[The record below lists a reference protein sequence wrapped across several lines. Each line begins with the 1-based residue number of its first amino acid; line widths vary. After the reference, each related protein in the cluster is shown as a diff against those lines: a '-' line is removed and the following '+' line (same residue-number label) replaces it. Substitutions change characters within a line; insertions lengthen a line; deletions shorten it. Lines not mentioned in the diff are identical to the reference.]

1 MKPRRKPRQTE
12 HAMQCAVIQAC
23 RYLEREHPEVK
34 YLFSVPNGGHRHI
47 AVAAKLKASG
57 VKSGVPDL
65 FLPLPISGRSAGL
78 WIEMK
83 APGGTVTQNQDD
95 YLRFLSEV
103 GFLTKVC
110 YSSQAAV
117 DEIRG
122 YLAKRRLVMVAINQD
137 PVLG

>member
-1 MKPRRKPRQTE
+1 M
-12 HAMQCAVIQAC
+12 
-23 RYLEREHPEVK
+23 
-34 YLFSVPNGGHRHI
+34 
-47 AVAAKLKASG
+47 AARLKASG

-65 FLPLPISGRSAGL
+65 FLPLPIPGRSAGL

-95 YLRFLSEV
+95 YLRFLYEV

-110 YSSQAAV
+110 YSAQDAV

-122 YLAKRRLVMVAINQD
+122 YLERRRSVMVAINHD

>member
-1 MKPRRKPRQTE
+1 
-12 HAMQCAVIQAC
+12 MQCAVIQAC
-23 RYLEREHPEVK
+23 RYLERQYPEVK
-34 YLFSVPNGGHRHI
+34 YLFAIPNGGHRHI

-65 FLPLPISGRSAGL
+65 FLPLPIPGRSAGL

-95 YLRFLSEV
+95 YLRFLYEV

-110 YSSQAAV
+110 YSAQDAI

-122 YLAKRRLVMVAINQD
+122 YLERRRSVMVALKHD

>member
-12 HAMQCAVIQAC
+12 HAMQCAVIKAC
-23 RYLEREHPEVK
+23 RYLEREYPEVK
-34 YLFSVPNGGHRHI
+34 YLFAIPNGGHRHI

-65 FLPLPISGRSAGL
+65 FLPLPIPGRSAGL

-83 APGGTVTQNQDD
+83 APGGKVTQNQDD

-110 YSSQAAV
+110 YSAQDAV
-117 DEIRG
+117 DEIKM
-122 YLAKRRLVMVAINQD
+122 YLERRRSVMAAINHD

>member
-12 HAMQCAVIQAC
+12 HAMQCAVIQVC
-23 RYLEREHPEVK
+23 RYLERQYPEVK

-47 AVAAKLKASG
+47 AVAARLKASG

-65 FLPLPISGRSAGL
+65 FLPLPIPGASAGL

-95 YLRFLSEV
+95 YLRFLYEV

-110 YSSQAAV
+110 YSAQDAI
-117 DEIRG
+117 DEIRE
-122 YLAKRRLVMVAINQD
+122 YLERRRSVLVAMKHD